1 MEDGMRIA
9 IWQGPSPAGDEG
21 AAFADLDRAL
31 SAAAAG
37 GAAMVV
43 APEAFLPGYNRP
55 DIATAAQ
62 PRGGAWHRR
71 LAQMARAAGCGLAV
85 GYAERDGAR
94 VFNSAVAFDATG
106 AEIGH
111 YRKIQLYGA
120 RERALYT
127 PGEDYAIF
135 DLGGVRAALL
145 ICYDVEFAPHLRRL
159 AQAGVTLLIVPT
171 ANMMPYLH
179 VGRSV
184 VPTHAINHR
193 MTIVYANYCGAEG
206 DLTYCGGSLIAA
218 PDGEV
223 LAMAGPGAALILA
236 DTGRA
241 PDPAL
246 IQTQLEDYRDA
257 RMPDAQ
263 G

>member
-1 MEDGMRIA
+1 MCIRDRCTQDRDQLKALNDMLLQAKTHWASFGSDTA
-9 IWQGPSPAGDEG
+9 KDVLVSGD
-21 AAFADLDRAL
+21 
-31 SAAAAG
+31 AAAG
-37 GAAMVV
+37 MI
-43 APEAFLPGYNRP
+43 YNGFS
-55 DIATAAQ
+55 AK
-62 PRGGAWHRR
+62 
-71 LAQMARAAGCGLAV
+71 ARAAGCGLAV

-120 RERALYT
+120 RERALYA
-127 PGEDYAIF
+127 PGDQYAVF

-159 AQAGVTLLIVPT
+159 AEAGVGLLLVPT

-179 VGRSV
+179 VGRAV
-184 VPTHAINHR
+184 VPAHAINHR

-223 LAMAGPGAALILA
+223 LAMAGPGPALLIA
-236 DTGRA
+236 DAGRA
-241 PDPAL
+241 PDPSL
-246 IQTQLEDYRDA
+246 MQTQLEDYRDA

>member
-1 MEDGMRIA
+1 MRIA

-21 AAFADLDRAL
+21 AAFAAL
-31 SAAAAG
+31 GQALAAAAAG
-37 GAAMVV
+37 GAGILV
-43 APEAFLPGYNRP
+43 APEVFLPGYNCA
-55 DIATAAQ
+55 DIAALAQ
-62 PRGGAWHRR
+62 PRGGPWHRR
-71 LAQMARAAGCGLAV
+71 LAGMARAAGCGLVA

-94 VFNSAVAFDATG
+94 VFNAAVAFDAAG
-106 AEIGH
+106 AEVAH

-120 RERALYT
+120 RERALYA
-127 PGEDYAIF
+127 PGDQYAVF

-159 AQAGVTLLIVPT
+159 AEAGVGLLLVPT

-179 VGRSV
+179 VGRAV
-184 VPTHAINHR
+184 VPAHAINHR

-223 LAMAGPGAALILA
+223 LAMAGPAPALLIA
-236 DTGRA
+236 DAGRA
-241 PDPAL
+241 PDPAMM
-246 IQTQLEDYRDA
+246 QTQLEDYRDA